1 MTATQHGFLT
11 GKELRLRRSE
21 TTSKWILHRRV
32 YPPLLVI
39 FAIVTFIE
47 NVAVRFYRM
56 GQIEKQAITPKR
68 S

>member
-1 MTATQHGFLT
+1 MTATQHGLLT

-47 NVAVRFYRM
+47 NVAVMFYRM
-56 GQIEKQAITPKR
+56 GQIEKQATTPKR
-68 S
+68 H